1 MRRTPDCKVLNE
13 NKCIHE
19 QCCACCQGFDSVAY
33 ANTDPLWR
41 SAENFYNLTFSQ
53 YERLEGKEDFSLVLD
68 DQPKYWPDNRDS
80 LIPIGSS
87 FWGPVA
93 KHMPDE
99 KPVTQD
105 ECTEFGPLAII
116 GEVFSKVYARMVCAG
131 EPCGQQ
137 VESSARGANDGLE
150 WLQQTASL
158 LVLPAPP
165 QASLTLSA
173 CISPRGNKMEGR
185 AAKAQ
190 GRSQGLAAHLA
201 APGTSVLSD
210 RSNGPSSPAAPPD
223 EPKGRPSVFTRLSH
237 VPAPQARLLRIRWV
251 DPASCGGIGV
261 LDASGESDRPPGF
274 GRSLSA
280 GKGPTHMPNLD
291 EAFGDRVF
299 DGTEAPEMAQQQHQ
313 AGHHYPHPK
322 QDMWGFGL
330 LLFDVFKHM
339 DQLPHDHQIAIR
351 DGTTLLLQASCV
363 VKPDT
368 QNGDTR

>member
-1 MRRTPDCKVLNE
+1 MIVLQKVST
-13 NKCIHE
+13 I
-19 QCCACCQGFDSVAY
+19 FSVHLE
-33 ANTDPLWR
+33 PVV
-41 SAENFYNLTFSQ
+41 Q
-53 YERLEGKEDFSLVLD
+53 RLEGKEDFSLVLD

-116 GEVFSKVYARMVCAG
+116 GE
-131 EPCGQQ
+131 E
-137 VESSARGANDGLE
+137 
-150 WLQQTASL
+150 
-158 LVLPAPP
+158 
-165 QASLTLSA
+165 LTDL
-173 CISPRGNKMEGR
+173 RNKMEGR

-291 EAFGDRVF
+291 EAFGDRGLAVHRAGTMAAPINSSLDKAMVF